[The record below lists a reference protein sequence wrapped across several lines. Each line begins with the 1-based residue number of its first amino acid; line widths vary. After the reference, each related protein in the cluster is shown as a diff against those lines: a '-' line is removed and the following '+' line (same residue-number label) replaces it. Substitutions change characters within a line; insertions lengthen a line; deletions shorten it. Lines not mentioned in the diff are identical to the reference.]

1 MLHTTSRANVA
12 RLRCLALAALAL
24 ASGAASAQSV
34 TLYGLI
40 DTGIEYVSHANANG
54 NGLVR
59 IPAVTGTLPSRWGLR
74 GTEDLGNGIQAVFML
89 ESGFNTNTGTS
100 GQGGRL
106 FGRQAWVGL
115 ASDYGTVTLGRQYS
129 MVFLSL
135 ADADVLGPSQ
145 YAIGS
150 LDAYIPNARTDNTVA
165 YKGTFGG
172 LTVGATYSFG
182 RDAAGGVP
190 ASGTCA
196 GQQAGSASSC
206 RTVSAMVK
214 YDAATFGM
222 AGAFEEQRGGTG
234 ATAFFF
240 NGSAPI
246 PFADAGDKDRRI
258 VANGYVKLGGAKLG
272 VGWIRRDVVVPT
284 GDVRSNLYFVNGST
298 PLTGALTLDAG
309 LFRIIN
315 ADQSRSATMAVL
327 RGVYALSK
335 RTALYAQTGYL
346 WNSANAQYS
355 VSGGGGGTTPGKGMN
370 QLGAMVGM
378 RTAF

>member
-1 MLHTTSRANVA
+1 MQTTTLRT
-12 RLRCLALAALAL
+12 RCLVLAAATFAL
-24 ASGAASAQSV
+24 ASGAVNAQSV

-54 NGLVR
+54 NGLTR
-59 IPAVTGTLPSRWGLR
+59 IPSVTGTLPSRWGLR
-74 GTEDLGNGIQAVFML
+74 GAEDLGNGMKAVFTL
-89 ESGFNTNTGTS
+89 ESGFNTDTGTS

-135 ADADVLGPSQ
+135 ADADILGPSQ

-150 LDAYIPNARTDNTVA
+150 LDAYIPNARTDNTIA
-165 YKGTFGG
+165 YKGTFSG

-196 GQQAGSASSC
+196 GEVAGNASAC
-206 RTVSAMVK
+206 RAMSAMVK
-214 YDAATFGM
+214 YDAATFGV
-222 AGAFEEQRGGTG
+222 AGAYEEQRGGTG
-234 ATAFFF
+234 ATASFF

-246 PFADAGDKDRRI
+246 ALTDAGDKDRRI
-258 VANGYVKLGGAKLG
+258 VANGYVKLGNAKLG
-272 VGWIRRDVVVPT
+272 VGWIGRHVQAVA
-284 GDVRSNLYFVNGST
+284 GDVRSNLYFVNGSY

-309 LFRIIN
+309 LIRLIN

-355 VSGGGGGTTPGKGMN
+355 VSGGGGGTTPAKGVN

>member
-1 MLHTTSRANVA
+1 MQTTT
-12 RLRCLALAALAL
+12 LRTHCLALAAATSAL
-24 ASGAASAQSV
+24 ASGAANAQSV

-54 NGLVR
+54 NGLTR
-59 IPAVTGTLPSRWGLR
+59 IPSVTGTLPSRWGLR
-74 GTEDLGNGIQAVFML
+74 GAEDLGNGMKAVFTL
-89 ESGFNTNTGTS
+89 ESGFNTDTGTS

-135 ADADVLGPSQ
+135 ADADILGPSQ

-150 LDAYIPNARTDNTVA
+150 LEAYIPNASTDNTIA
-165 YKGTFGG
+165 YKGTFSG

-196 GQQAGSASSC
+196 GEAVGNASAC
-206 RTVSAMVK
+206 RAMSAMVK
-214 YDAATFGM
+214 YDAATFGV
-222 AGAFEEQRGGTG
+222 AGAYEEQRGGTG
-234 ATAFFF
+234 ATASFF

-246 PFADAGDKDRRI
+246 ALTDAGDKDRRI
-258 VANGYVKLGGAKLG
+258 VANGYVKLGNAKLG
-272 VGWIRRDVVVPT
+272 VGWIGRHVQAVA
-284 GDVRSNLYFVNGST
+284 GDVRSNLYFVNGSY

-309 LFRIIN
+309 LIRLVN
-315 ADQSRSATMAVL
+315 ADQSRSATMAVV

-355 VSGGGGGTTPGKGMN
+355 VSGGGGGTTPAKGVN

>member
-1 MLHTTSRANVA
+1 MQTTTLRT
-12 RLRCLALAALAL
+12 RCLVLAAATCAL
-24 ASGAASAQSV
+24 ASGAANAQSV

-40 DTGIEYVSHANANG
+40 DTGIEYVSHANTNG
-54 NGLVR
+54 NGLTR
-59 IPAVTGTLPSRWGLR
+59 IPSVTGTLPSRWGLR
-74 GTEDLGNGIQAVFML
+74 GAEDLGNGMKAVFTL
-89 ESGFNTNTGTS
+89 ESGFNTDTGTS

-135 ADADVLGPSQ
+135 ADADILGPSQ

-150 LDAYIPNARTDNTVA
+150 LDAYIPNARTDNTIA
-165 YKGTFGG
+165 YKGTFSG

-196 GQQAGSASSC
+196 GEVAGNASAC
-206 RTVSAMVK
+206 RAMSAMVK
-214 YDAATFGM
+214 YDAATFGV
-222 AGAFEEQRGGTG
+222 AGAYEEQRGGTG
-234 ATAFFF
+234 ATASFF

-246 PFADAGDKDRRI
+246 ALTDAGDKDRRI
-258 VANGYVKLGGAKLG
+258 VANGYVKLGNAKLG
-272 VGWIRRDVVVPT
+272 VGWIGRHVQAVA
-284 GDVRSNLYFVNGST
+284 GDVRSNLYFVNGSY

-309 LFRIIN
+309 LIRLIN

-355 VSGGGGGTTPGKGMN
+355 VSGGGGGTTPAKGVN

>member
-1 MLHTTSRANVA
+1 MQTTT
-12 RLRCLALAALAL
+12 LPTHCLALAAATCAL
-24 ASGAASAQSV
+24 ASGTANAQSV

-54 NGLVR
+54 NGLTR
-59 IPAVTGTLPSRWGLR
+59 IPSVTGTLPSRWGLR
-74 GTEDLGNGIQAVFML
+74 GAEDLGNGMKAVFTL
-89 ESGFNTNTGTS
+89 ESGFNTDTGTS

-135 ADADVLGPSQ
+135 ADADILGPSQ

-150 LDAYIPNARTDNTVA
+150 LDAYIPNARTDNTIA
-165 YKGTFGG
+165 YKGTFSG

-182 RDAAGGVP
+182 HDAAGGVP

-196 GQQAGSASSC
+196 GEVAGNASAC
-206 RTVSAMVK
+206 RTMSAMVK
-214 YDAATFGM
+214 YDAATFGV
-222 AGAFEEQRGGTG
+222 AGAYEEQRGGTG
-234 ATAFFF
+234 ATASFF

-246 PFADAGDKDRRI
+246 AFTDAGDKDRRI
-258 VANGYVKLGGAKLG
+258 VANGYVKLGNAKLG
-272 VGWIRRDVVVPT
+272 VGWIGRHLQAVA
-284 GDVRSNLYFVNGST
+284 GDVRSNLYFVNGSY

-309 LFRIIN
+309 LLRIVN
-315 ADQSRSATMAVL
+315 ADQSRSATMAVV

-355 VSGGGGGTTPGKGMN
+355 VSGGGGGTTPAKGVN

>member
-1 MLHTTSRANVA
+1 MQTTT
-12 RLRCLALAALAL
+12 LRTHCLVLAAATCAL
-24 ASGAASAQSV
+24 ASGAANAQSV

-40 DTGIEYVSHANANG
+40 DTGIEYVSHANTNG
-54 NGLVR
+54 NGLTR
-59 IPAVTGTLPSRWGLR
+59 IPSVTGTLPSRWGLR
-74 GTEDLGNGIQAVFML
+74 GAEDLGNGMKAVFTL
-89 ESGFNTNTGTS
+89 ESGFNTDTGTS

-135 ADADVLGPSQ
+135 ADADILGPSQ

-150 LDAYIPNARTDNTVA
+150 LDAYIPNARTDNTIA
-165 YKGTFGG
+165 YKGTFSG

-196 GQQAGSASSC
+196 GEVAGNASAC
-206 RTVSAMVK
+206 RAMSAMVK
-214 YDAATFGM
+214 YDAATFGV
-222 AGAFEEQRGGTG
+222 AGAYEEQRGGTG
-234 ATAFFF
+234 ATASFF

-246 PFADAGDKDRRI
+246 AFTDAGDKDRRI
-258 VANGYVKLGGAKLG
+258 VANGYVKLGNAKLG
-272 VGWIRRDVVVPT
+272 VGWIGRHVQAVA
-284 GDVRSNLYFVNGST
+284 GDVCSNLYFVNGSY

-309 LFRIIN
+309 LIRLVN

-355 VSGGGGGTTPGKGMN
+355 VSGGGGGTTPAKGVN